1 MRFGVCKNEYWYFD
15 CVDLYIELLILLNC
29 NFIGACRPCTYIL
42 KWIIKILIEKWDT
55 VRFVDF
61 EFALLLAISLKS
73 FVSEPLIVRFY
84 SRNMRFINDMCK
96 KIKSS
101 GWWDDCHLELLCYS
115 DFFKN
120 GDDDYLFLRKFILSC
135 ITNTNDI
142 YHVNEFCDEDLFSR
156 LACI

>member
-1 MRFGVCKNEYWYFD
+1 MRLGVCKKEYWYFD
-15 CVDLYIELLILLNC
+15 YVDLYIELLILLNC
-29 NFIGACRPCTYIL
+29 SFIGACRPCTYIL

-101 GWWDDCHLELLCYS
+101 GWWDDCHLELLCYVI
-115 DFFKN
+115 FLRMETMIICFLEN
-120 GDDDYLFLRKFILSC
+120 LFLVVLRIPTIFIM
-135 ITNTNDI
+135 
-142 YHVNEFCDEDLFSR
+142 
-156 LACI
+156 